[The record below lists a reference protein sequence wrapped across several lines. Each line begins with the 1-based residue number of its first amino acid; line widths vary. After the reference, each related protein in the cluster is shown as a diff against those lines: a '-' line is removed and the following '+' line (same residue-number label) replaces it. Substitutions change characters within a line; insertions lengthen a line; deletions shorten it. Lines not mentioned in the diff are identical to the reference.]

1 MKRYKIKLSNKQ
13 IKAIEQI
20 TDNKK
25 MQNKMMSILSYLIK
39 YTDPETNKLTRS
51 INKLYKM
58 YILYHNNISRCY
70 FFKLIKLLKENNIY
84 INNDKKVDK
93 KVDTIKVA
101 QSINITKS
109 EADDKNANN
118 LTINNIYTYTPYT
131 AKAEKVDAL
140 SIAKDLFI
148 ELKIKSN
155 IIKKAVI
162 DKIKNKML
170 DNTHGAINYV
180 MAVIIEKV
188 ESYNKMK
195 VKYAQAVAKTK
206 YSKDKNTYVTPA
218 SKINNKYRF
227 NNFEARS
234 YDYEA
239 LERKLLG
246 LDNDN

>member
-13 IKAIEQI
+13 IKGIETI
-20 TDNKK
+20 TDNKEK
-25 MQNKMMSILSYLIK
+25 QKKLMSILSYLIK

-93 KVDTIKVA
+93 KVDNLKEPQTVD
-101 QSINITKS
+101 TTTL
-109 EADDKNANN
+109 EADNKKANN
-118 LTINNIYTYTPYT
+118 LTVNNIYTYTPYT
-131 AKAEKVDAL
+131 VKTVKAID
-140 SIAKDLFI
+140 IAKDLFE

-162 DKIKNKML
+162 EKIHNKIL
-170 DNTHGAINYV
+170 DNTAGAINYV
-180 MAVIIEKV
+180 MAVIIEKATA
-188 ESYNKMK
+188 YHNMK
-195 VKYAQAVAKTK
+195 VKYAKAVAKSK
-206 YSKDKNTYVTPA
+206 YSKDKNSYIMPA
-218 SKINNKYRF
+218 SNNNKYRF

-246 LDNDN
+246 WDNDN

>member
-84 INNDKKVDK
+84 INNDKKVD
-93 KVDTIKVA
+93 
-101 QSINITKS
+101 
-109 EADDKNANN
+109 
-118 LTINNIYTYTPYT
+118 
-131 AKAEKVDAL
+131 AL

-148 ELKIKSN
+148 ELNIKSN

-162 DKIKNKML
+162 EKIHNKIL
-170 DNTHGAINYV
+170 DNTAGAINYV
-180 MAVIIEKV
+180 MAVIIEKATA
-188 ESYNKMK
+188 YHNMK
-195 VKYAQAVAKTK
+195 VKYAKAVAKTK

-218 SKINNKYRF
+218 SKINNIYRF

-234 YDYEA
+234 YDYDA

-246 LDNDN
+246 WDNDN